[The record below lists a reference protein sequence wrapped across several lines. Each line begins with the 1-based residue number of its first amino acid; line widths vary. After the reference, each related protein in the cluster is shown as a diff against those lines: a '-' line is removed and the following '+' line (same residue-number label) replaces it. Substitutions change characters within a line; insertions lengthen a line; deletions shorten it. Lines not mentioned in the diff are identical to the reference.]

1 MSIQIRV
8 DPEHDKAI
16 ERAIQSLKA
25 DLRLLDQWG
34 AHSVELTLAIDDLE
48 ELRDR
53 IVHAK
58 ANEALEASSRLLRV
72 IGGARTEGRAW

>member
-1 MSIQIRV
+1 MTVQIRV

-16 ERAIQSLKA
+16 ERAIQSLRA
-25 DLRLLDQWG
+25 DVRTLDVWG

-53 IVHAK
+53 IVTAK
-58 ANEALEASSRLLRV
+58 ADKALEASGRLLGLLRTGEV
-72 IGGARTEGRAW
+72 ARPW

>member
-1 MSIQIRV
+1 MSVQIRV
-8 DPEHDKAI
+8 DEEHDRAI

-25 DLRLLDQWG
+25 DVRTLDVWG

-53 IVHAK
+53 IITAK
-58 ANEALEASSRLLRV
+58 ADKALEASGQLLRM
-72 IGGARTEGRAW
+72 IGGGRRPW